1 MCFSKR
7 LIVNIKCHWIKF
19 LCKLASNVELRLH
32 VLGQEEA
39 MTMYVLPL
47 LTLKNA
53 IYLVSWKSGHEFFMR
68 KSSIF
73 SSASWNSGVC
83 ICIQTV
89 YLCIYKYTQTHTN
102 NFCLWQLVLTNKNR
116 QQQNRFEQNQT
127 THSTGAT
134 SQCRTADKCAFPKLD
149 LVPKVVKLITVVPKL
164 GYNRIFNTAE
174 NFTYFTFNLRLT
186 SLPPPTP
193 QFAFWRNVKT
203 ASTLS
208 NISTEK

>member
-73 SSASWNSGVC
+73 SSASWNSGVY

-89 YLCIYKYTQTHTN
+89 YLCTNIHKHTQTIFVFGSLVWQTKTVN
-102 NFCLWQLVLTNKNR
+102 NKT
-116 QQQNRFEQNQT
+116 
-127 THSTGAT
+127 
-134 SQCRTADKCAFPKLD
+134 D
-149 LVPKVVKLITVVPKL
+149 L
-164 GYNRIFNTAE
+164 NRI
-174 NFTYFTFNLRLT
+174 R
-186 SLPPPTP
+186 PPIAQVQPPSAGQQTN
-193 QFAFWRNVKT
+193 AHLLN
-203 ASTLS
+203 
-208 NISTEK
+208 